1 MYETTRSG
9 DVVSGQIGVLG
20 AVPSLSSA
28 NFKID
33 GDIPFNVK
41 NDGES
46 AVFLDVR
53 LVSMEPG
60 QFVNTRFDCGWN
72 PEIVVEIKTTNQNNL
87 NLKWGY

>member
-20 AVPSLSSA
+20 SIPSLASS
-28 NFKID
+28 NFKLD
-33 GDIPFNVK
+33 GDLGFNIK
-41 NDGES
+41 NDGD
-46 AVFLDVR
+46 AGVFLDVR

-60 QFVNTRFDCGWN
+60 EFINTRFDCGWN
-72 PEIVVEIKTTNQNNL
+72 PEIVVEIKQTNLNAL